1 MPRVASVLV
10 MAAVSVV
17 LPWSTCPI
25 VPTFT
30 CGFVRSKTFLP
41 ITSSV
46 PVPSDAWVV
55 ASDECL
61 VVSGANLFAH
71 CEKPL
76 PNHSSLTTSH
86 VRMSSRWES
95 DPRPHA
101 YQACALPLSY
111 WSGTLLRRGLHG
123 GQGEIRTPEGE
134 AS

>member
-1 MPRVASVLV
+1 MPRVARVLV

-30 CGFVRSKTFLP
+30 WGLVRSNTLLAIYFLQ
-41 ITSSV
+41 SV
-46 PVPSDAWVV
+46 LDVV
-55 ASDECL
+55 
-61 VVSGANLFAH
+61 
-71 CEKPL
+71 
-76 PNHSSLTTSH
+76 
-86 VRMSSRWES
+86 SSRWES

-111 WSGTLLRRGLHG
+111 WSGTLLCRGLHG